1 LKHGEKM
8 SLQSKSCSI
17 GIDIGGTKICAGIV
31 DEDKKIIARVTF
43 PTEAKQGPDIVTE
56 HIIAQVKDLI
66 AQSSLSSEN
75 IQSIGCCIPGT
86 VDPDTG
92 FVELAP
98 NIGWVN
104 YEFGR
109 TFAQAFQGIS
119 LRYEQDT
126 KAAAYGEFLLLND
139 KSIRSLFYITI
150 STGIGAGIVID
161 GKIVRG
167 FHFAAGEIGHCAIDR
182 KGAHCTCGND
192 GCLQAYSRG
201 PAIVETV
208 KKAMRHGAPSILTSK
223 KPLDLID
230 AMDVTNAALEG
241 DALCRDTLEKAA
253 DDVGY
258 ALSWAV
264 NILDPDIIIVGGGI
278 AKSGSFFFQHLEKA
292 TRKYSYPSLRDTPI
306 QVSNHWEASNV
317 IGVAALSC
325 ICE

>member
-1 LKHGEKM
+1 MKHGEEIGA
-8 SLQSKSCSI
+8 QSQNCSI

-31 DEDKKIIARVTF
+31 DADKKIIARVSF
-43 PTEAKQGPDIVTE
+43 PTDAKQGPDTVTE
-56 HIIAQVKDLI
+56 HIIANVKDLI
-66 AQSSLSSEN
+66 AQSTLSSED
-75 IQSIGCCIPGT
+75 IRSIGCCIPGT
-86 VDPDTG
+86 VDPHSG
-92 FVELAP
+92 FVQLAP

-104 YEFGR
+104 YEFGS
-109 TFAQAFQGIS
+109 TFAQAFQGIPI
-119 LRYEQDT
+119 RYEQDT

-139 KSIRSLFYITI
+139 TTMRSLFYITI

-182 KGAHCTCGND
+182 NGAHCTCGND

-208 KKAMRHGAPSILTSK
+208 KKALRNGEPSTLTSK
-223 KPLDLID
+223 KPLDLLD
-230 AMDVTNAALEG
+230 AMDVTSAALEG
-241 DALCRDTLEKAA
+241 DALCRDILEKAA

-292 TRKYSYPSLRDTPI
+292 TRKYSYPPLRDIPI

-325 ICE
+325 IHE